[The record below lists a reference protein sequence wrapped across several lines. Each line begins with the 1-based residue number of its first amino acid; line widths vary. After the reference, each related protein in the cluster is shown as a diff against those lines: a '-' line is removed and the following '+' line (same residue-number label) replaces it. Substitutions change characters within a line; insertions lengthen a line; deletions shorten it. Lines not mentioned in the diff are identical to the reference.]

1 MKVFLFRS
9 KRTMNGKVDYLSK
22 EILAETEAE
31 GLEKFREF
39 LKSFIGGTFQ
49 KLVKETKKEIHYNHV
64 DKDGKVFIEVVYSDI
79 ELRSQREATPND
91 FPKEPEPEPE
101 LENPESKH
109 PESESE
115 NNPE

>member
-9 KRTMNGKVDYLSK
+9 KRTMNSKVDYLSK
-22 EILAETEAE
+22 EILAESEAE

-79 ELRSQREATPND
+79 ELRSQREATSND

-101 LENPESKH
+101 V
-109 PESESE
+109 ESE
-115 NNPE
+115 PETEIQE

>member
-1 MKVFLFRS
+1 
-9 KRTMNGKVDYLSK
+9 MNSKVDYLSK

-101 LENPESKH
+101 LENQ
-109 PESESE
+109 PESESKIE
-115 NNPE
+115 NPK